1 MKRSIAFFG
10 LVLGAV
16 AGLSAQ
22 SVSLTNTFGGN
33 SDNVG
38 TSDFF
43 KFDKDGNKSDIV
55 VGDRIQLDVASEKI
69 DSRVR
74 LNIKGDTGY
83 SNALQGYVNFRP
95 AEQLNFIAGN
105 KFFWKWSTAGSYLAA
120 IDDILNHG
128 KLADDNGA
136 GLVFNLAPEDS
147 NSAFTFASAFGG
159 QSRLDLNFGAQFAIK
174 DTFTIGATA
183 QDVTEDSRSFGAY
196 VALNSIENLL
206 FNFGYTYNLTDS
218 GYIQGSQNVI
228 QVSVGYSAKD
238 AGLSFYAD
246 LLSGLNNK
254 SNYNELTEEYTE
266 LDSGIPVYAAFRANY
281 KLNENLDL
289 NGSVKVNHYLEAADN
304 GTSVTVYPYFD
315 YKTNVGT
322 FRSGLRVFFDD
333 GYEGFNIPFSWQYKI
348 PVKK

>member
-1 MKRSIAFFG
+1 MKRSIAYFG

-16 AGLSAQ
+16 AGLAAQ

-38 TSDFF
+38 TSDFL
-43 KFDKDGNKSDIV
+43 KFDKDGDKSNIV
-55 VGDRIQLDVASEKI
+55 VGDRVQLDVSSEKI

-83 SNALQGYVNFRP
+83 ANALQGYVNFRP
-95 AEQLNFIAGN
+95 VEQLNFVAGN
-105 KFFWKWSTAGSYLAA
+105 KFFWKWSTAGAYLAA

-136 GLVFNLAPEDS
+136 GLVLNFAKEEN
-147 NSAFTFASAFGG
+147 NSAFTFASAFGN
-159 QSRLDLNFGAQFAIK
+159 QSRLDLNFGAQFVVK
-174 DTFTIGATA
+174 DTFTIGVTA
-183 QDVTEDSRSFGAY
+183 QDVTTDTRSLGAY
-196 VALNSIENLL
+196 AAITSIDNFLL
-206 FNFGYTYNLTDS
+206 NFGYTYNLTDA
-218 GYIQGSQNVI
+218 GYIQGAQHVA
-228 QVSVGYSAKD
+228 QVSVGYTIKD
-238 AGLSFYAD
+238 AGLSIYAD

-254 SNYNELTEEYTE
+254 SNYNETTEKFDK
-266 LDSGIPVYAAFRANY
+266 LDSGLPIYAAFRTNY
-281 KLNENLDL
+281 KLNENFDL
-289 NGSVKVNHYLEAADN
+289 NGSIKINHYLEADDN

-333 GYEGFNIPFSWQYKI
+333 GYKEFNIPFSWQLKL
-348 PVKK
+348 PVNK

>member
-1 MKRSIAFFG
+1 MKRSIAYFG

-16 AGLSAQ
+16 AGLAAQ

-38 TSDFF
+38 TSDFL
-43 KFDKDGNKSDIV
+43 KFDKDGDKSNLV
-55 VGDRIQLDVASEKI
+55 VGDRVQLDVSSEKI

-83 SNALQGYVNFRP
+83 ANALQGYVNFRP
-95 AEQLNFIAGN
+95 VEQLNFVAGN
-105 KFFWKWSTAGSYLAA
+105 KFFWKWSTAGAYLAA

-136 GLVFNLAPEDS
+136 GLVLNFAKEEN
-147 NSAFTFASAFGG
+147 NSAFTFASAFGN
-159 QSRLDLNFGAQFAIK
+159 QSRLDLNFGAQFVVK
-174 DTFTIGATA
+174 DTFTIGVTA
-183 QDVTEDSRSFGAY
+183 QDVTTDTRSLGAY
-196 VALNSIENLL
+196 AAITSIDNFLL
-206 FNFGYTYNLTDS
+206 NFGYTYNLTDA
-218 GYIQGSQNVI
+218 GYIQGAQHVA
-228 QVSVGYSAKD
+228 QVSVGYTIKD
-238 AGLSFYAD
+238 AGLSIYAD

-254 SNYNELTEEYTE
+254 SNYNETTEKFDK
-266 LDSGIPVYAAFRANY
+266 LDSGLPIYAAFRTNY
-281 KLNENLDL
+281 KLNENFDL
-289 NGSVKVNHYLEAADN
+289 NGSIKINHYLEADDN

-333 GYEGFNIPFSWQYKI
+333 GYKGFNIPFSWQLKL
-348 PVKK
+348 PVNK